1 MNRRNFLKTC
11 STLSAAMLG
20 TRIDL
25 LGLYNEADIP
35 NNPHT
40 IIKIFLRGGCD
51 GLNLVAPIA
60 DRLYQDARAEGLKI
74 KDSGDNKGLLLK
86 NGLSGLDFCL
96 HPNAGGLYELYQSGH
111 LGIIHAC
118 GLPNGSRSHFDAQD
132 MIEKGLAMKISQAN
146 APNTSATGWLARY
159 INLLDISK
167 QLIPAAHIGTNLPLS
182 LWGAQQALA
191 LENAHQFNL
200 KGDPKLA
207 GLLKKV
213 YANDASVPKIP
224 TDTKTFLNQTATN
237 TLANIRMIQQR
248 LRTQNEPG
256 ATAYTPDSKAAYP
269 ADNALATSLS
279 AIAQLL
285 KLEVG
290 LSAASVD
297 MGGWDTHE
305 HQAWVFPEQVKK
317 LSEAVSAFYRDIHQY
332 HQQVTVVILSEFGRR
347 LKSNLSQGTD
357 HGHGGVGLVLGGKVN
372 GGRMFG
378 QWLGLDTE
386 HLDHRVDLQVTTDY
400 RSILSEL
407 TTPYLPKAAN
417 GANALFPNF
426 QPKNKLGLL
435 K

>member
-1 MNRRNFLKTC
+1 
-11 STLSAAMLG
+11 MLG

-74 KDSGDNKGLLLK
+74 KDSGENKGLLLK

-96 HPNAGGLYELYQSGH
+96 HPNAAALYELYQSGH

-159 INLLDISK
+159 INLLDTSK

-182 LWGAQQALA
+182 LWGATNALA
-191 LENAHQFNL
+191 LENAQAFRL

-213 YANDASVPKIP
+213 YSNPQDVSKIAP
-224 TDTKTFLNQTATN
+224 DIKGFLNQTATE
-237 TLANIRMIQQR
+237 TLTNIRIIQQK
-248 LRTQNEPG
+248 LRAQNEPE
-256 ATAYTPDSKAAYP
+256 TAAYVPDPKAAYP
-269 ADNALATSLS
+269 SDNALATSLS

-285 KLEVG
+285 KMEVG
-290 LSAASVD
+290 VSAAAVD

-305 HQAWVFPEQVKK
+305 HQAWVFPELVKK
-317 LSEAVSAFYRDIHQY
+317 LSEAVGAFYRDIHQY

-386 HLDHRVDLQVTTDY
+386 QLDHRVDLQVTTDY
-400 RSILSEL
+400 RSILNEL
-407 TTPYLPKAAN
+407 VAPHLPKNAN
-417 GANALFPNF
+417 GTNALFPNF
-426 QPKNKLGLL
+426 QSKNKLGLL